1 MISESGT
8 LFFLYVCS
16 FFENFLF
23 YLHKNQINERASSIC
38 SAVGRPTAVRGD
50 CLISRFVDHEAAD
63 IFERKDFTLD
73 DLASDKSAFVVEARA
88 NATVCSS
95 GAFIIAVPS

>member
-1 MISESGT
+1 MSAAFLNISGFT
-8 LFFLYVCS
+8 YI
-16 FFENFLF
+16 
-23 YLHKNQINERASSIC
+23 KNQINERASSIC

-95 GAFIIAVPS
+95 WPFCFSRFCCV